1 MGFRK
6 ILACGAAL
14 LLLAG
19 CGKVSGS
26 KSSVSELNQHFCL
39 ERQAWNSALMLQSGP
54 QPSNEEKA
62 KTLGLIKDAF
72 TALSSE
78 YQALHEKGLARSMTE
93 IADRMN
99 DYRSITVEPFQPHI
113 IQASFAVEQ
122 AFRDSGIRCP
132 TTSTS

>member
-1 MGFRK
+1 MGFQR
-6 ILACGAAL
+6 ILTCGVAL

-19 CGKVSGS
+19 CAKDSGS
-26 KSSVSELNQHFCL
+26 KSSVSELNQRFCS
-39 ERQAWNSALMLQSGP
+39 ERQAWNSALMLQPGP
-54 QPSNEEKA
+54 QPTNEEKA
-62 KTLGLIKDAF
+62 KTLGLIQDAF
-72 TALSSE
+72 TGLSSQ
-78 YQALHEKGLARSMTE
+78 YQALHEEVLARSMTE

-122 AFRDSGIRCP
+122 AFRDTGIRCP